1 MSITEDHPAFRV
13 AVARRILARE
23 GCESRVAGHVSVRA
37 PDRADAMWVSPFGY
51 FDQTVPSDL
60 IKTTLDLERLEGDA
74 EPSPAIAFHAAL
86 YKARPD
92 AQSVIHTH
100 SRWVE
105 VLSTTAQDV
114 GMYSADSCLFYEEQ
128 AHYADDGIQPPV
140 DGVRMAAAL
149 GARSVLLIGN
159 HGAVIVEK
167 SLEAATVKALA
178 LETSAR
184 CHVEAQLIGG
194 KEMAM
199 AEAARAK
206 GAYHKYFIPQMWAA
220 NYQRVQRSDPDLFA
234 LLSA

>member
-149 GARSVLLIGN
+149 GAAKRAAHRQPRRGDRREVPRGG
-159 HGAVIVEK
+159 HRQGPGARDLGP
-167 SLEAATVKALA
+167 SATS
-178 LETSAR
+178 TPS
-184 CHVEAQLIGG
+184 
-194 KEMAM
+194 
-199 AEAARAK
+199 
-206 GAYHKYFIPQMWAA
+206 
-220 NYQRVQRSDPDLFA
+220 
-234 LLSA
+234 